1 MRQRGR
7 LAGEIGVGLDAPP
20 MAATLT
26 AQWELVSRGFNRIM
40 TQGNAISGL
49 GNGNGHR
56 SMLRRCADG
65 AAAMVRFVPFA
76 RDAAMDR
83 LRRTGAKAFVRDLP
97 MLMRMGFNYYRW
109 VRPGMTGEDRE
120 APPPMLPYDAWQ
132 AVNRWTPGQEASLR
146 QRLAD
151 CQGALPKISVL
162 MPVHDPPLEFLEAA
176 IKSVV
181 GQVYGDWE
189 LCIADDKSARD
200 EVRAA
205 LSEWARRDARIKVTF
220 CANHGHISRATNAAA
235 ELAGGDFL
243 LFLDHDDELTPDA
256 LGEVALYVAENPAS
270 DFVYSDSDKVDVQGK
285 RYDAE
290 FKPDFSPELLL
301 SYMYFTHLCAVRR
314 ELFIAV
320 GGTRAGFEGSQDYDL
335 ALRATERARHVG
347 HIPLVLY
354 HWRAVP
360 GSTATNGAAKPDSF
374 AAGRNAVQEALD
386 RRGME
391 GKALQPDWAAAGGL
405 GIFAAEFGD
414 DGPSVSILIP
424 TRNRVELLK
433 RCLKSLEKTTYRN
446 FKVVIIDNESDDADT
461 LKFLGNTSHRVVRV
475 ETGGKF
481 SFAAINNRAAEAVD
495 SEFILLLNND
505 TEVVDGRWLSRMMG
519 YARAPGVGAVG
530 ARLVFPDGR
539 VQHSGI
545 VHGLHHGLA
554 GHAFKLSAGWD
565 NGYLSQARLTRN
577 YSAVTAACL
586 LTPRKLYLDQGGL
599 DEKTFA
605 VAYNDVDYCYR
616 LAERGLRCV
625 CVASAELIHYEGL
638 SRGFADDPREVAA
651 YRAKYGK
658 RVDPYYSPHLS
669 LEEEKFRMTPRR
681 LARGPVR
688 KLRVCVFSHFLNFT
702 GAPLIQ
708 YELAAALMR
717 SGVIEPVVA
726 CVPDGPLKQWYEKLG
741 IEVHVLGENPLAP
754 ALARPEAYEPSIDAL
769 GRRMKEEWKVD
780 VVWANTLDTV
790 FAVDAA
796 SRTGLPVVWNIHES
810 EGWRAYFG
818 RYGFTVAQK
827 CLECFAKPYRVI
839 FGSDATR
846 QAYASWNTAH
856 NFISLRNP
864 LDPGRVNAGASAWT
878 RHSARQSLGVGESD
892 LVILTVGSICQRKG
906 QMDLVGALAK
916 LPWWL
921 RARVRVFF
929 VGDKTEP
936 YLHQLQSAIKGLEG
950 DLPSRVAIAEETAD
964 VARYYRAADLFVCSS
979 RIECYPRVTQEA
991 MAFGLPLI
999 TTPVYGLAE
1008 QVRDG
1013 SCGVHYRPGSV
1024 DALAEA
1030 IVKLATDDEMR
1041 RRMAEDAPL
1050 VLAGLGGF
1058 ERTVEQ
1064 FGEILREAYLA
1075 GV

>member
-1 MRQRGR
+1 
-7 LAGEIGVGLDAPP
+7 
-20 MAATLT
+20 
-26 AQWELVSRGFNRIM
+26 M

-56 SMLRRCADG
+56 SVLRRCVDG
-65 AAAMVRFVPFA
+65 ASAMVRFVPFA
-76 RDAAMDR
+76 RDAALDR

-97 MLMRMGFNYYRW
+97 MLVRMGFNYYRW
-109 VRPGMTGEDRE
+109 VRPEVTSDDRQ
-120 APPPMLPYDAWQ
+120 APPPMLPYDAWL
-132 AVNRWTPGQEASLR
+132 AVNRWTSEQEDSLR

-151 CQGALPKISVL
+151 CRTGLPKLSVL
-162 MPVHDPPLEFLEAA
+162 MPVHDPPLEYLEAA

-189 LCIADDKSARD
+189 LCIADDKSARE
-200 EVRAA
+200 EVRNA
-205 LSEWARRDARIKVTF
+205 LSEWAKRDGRIKVTF
-220 CANHGHISRATNAAA
+220 CPNHGHISRTTNAAA

-256 LGEVALYVAENPAS
+256 LGEVALYVAEHPQT
-270 DFVYSDSDKVDVQGK
+270 DFVYSDSDKIDVAGK

-301 SYMYFTHLCAVRR
+301 SYMYFSHLCAVRR
-314 ELFIAV
+314 ELFATV
-320 GGTRAGFEGSQDYDL
+320 GGTRVGFEGSQDYDL

-354 HWRAVP
+354 HWRAIH

-374 AAGRNAVQEALD
+374 AAGLNAVQEALD
-386 RRGME
+386 RRGGQ
-391 GKALQPDWAAAGGL
+391 GKAQQPDWAAERGL
-405 GIFAAEFGD
+405 GIFAAEFPD
-414 DGPSVSILIP
+414 EGPSVSILIP

-446 FKVVIIDNESDDADT
+446 YKIVIVDNESDDADT
-461 LKFLGNTSHRVVRV
+461 LRFLSNQPHRVVRV

-481 SFAAINNRAAEAVD
+481 SFAAINNRAAEAVE

-505 TEVVDGRWLSRMMG
+505 TEVVDGRWLSRMIG
-519 YARAPGVGAVG
+519 YAQMPGVGAVG
-530 ARLVFPDGR
+530 ARLVYPDGR
-539 VQHSGI
+539 IQHGGI

-554 GHAFKLSAGWD
+554 GHAFKLSSGWD
-565 NGYLSQARLTRN
+565 HGYLSHARLTRN

-586 LTPRKLYLDQGGL
+586 LTPRKLYLERGGL
-599 DEKTFA
+599 DEKTFS

-616 LAERGLRCV
+616 LGARGLRCV
-625 CVASAELIHYEGL
+625 CVASAELVHYEGV
-638 SRGFADDPREVAA
+638 SRGFADDPREVIA
-651 YRAKYGK
+651 YRTKYGA
-658 RVDPYYSPHLS
+658 RIDPYYNPNLS
-669 LEEEKFRMTPRR
+669 LEDEKFRMQPRR
-681 LARGPVR
+681 LARSPVR
-688 KLRVCVFSHFLNFT
+688 RLRTCVFSHFLNFT

-708 YELAAALMR
+708 YELTAALLR

-726 CVPDGPLKQWYEKLG
+726 CVPDGPLRQWYEKLG
-741 IEVHVLGENPLAP
+741 IPVHVLGENPLAP
-754 ALARPEAYEPSIDAL
+754 ALARPEAYDPSITEL
-769 GRRMKEEWKVD
+769 GRRMKDEWKAD

-796 SRTGLPVVWNIHES
+796 SRAGLPVVWNIHES

-818 RYGFTVAQK
+818 RYGYTVAQR

-846 QAYASWNTAH
+846 QVYASWNTAH
-856 NFISLRNP
+856 NFVSMHNP
-864 LDPGRVNAGASAWT
+864 LDLDRLKAGASAWT
-878 RHSARQSLGVGESD
+878 RNSARQSLGAAEND

-906 QMDLVGALAK
+906 QMDLVQALAA

-921 RARVRVFF
+921 RARLRVFF

-936 YLHQLQSAIKGLEG
+936 YLHQLQAAIKGLEG
-950 DLPSRVAIAEETAD
+950 ELPSRVTIAEETAD
-964 VARYYRAADLFVCSS
+964 VARYYKAADLFVCSS

-999 TTPVYGLAE
+999 TTPVFGLAE
-1008 QVRDG
+1008 QVRNG
-1013 SCGVHYRPGSV
+1013 SCGLHYRPGSIES
-1024 DALAEA
+1024 LAEA
-1030 IVKLATDDEMR
+1030 IVKLASDDALR
-1041 RRMAEDAPL
+1041 RRMADDAPL
-1050 VLAGLGGF
+1050 VLDGLGRF
-1058 ERTVEQ
+1058 NRTVGQ
-1064 FGEILREAYLA
+1064 FGDILQEAFLA
-1075 GV
+1075 R